1 MSARGRTGASW
12 RTITQGTLI
21 ATPDSKTACYRGR
34 NNECANFKRTVFI
47 PLSLLTSSL
56 LAGVSTDRKSIERA
70 PWRGPFHA
78 LTLMRRNESLT

>member
-34 NNECANFKRTVFI
+34 NNECANFKRTVFT

-56 LAGVSTDRKSIERA
+56 LAGVSTDRKKHRTCSLE
-70 PWRGPFHA
+70 GPIPRSYA
-78 LTLMRRNESLT
+78 NEAK